1 MDPHQLSAVCRTR
14 GIRLIL
20 QFGSTVSGRSH
31 AASDVDLAV
40 LLAQRPASL
49 DEHVD
54 LVADLQSLL
63 PGQDVDVAL
72 INGADPLFLKKITEQ
87 CRLLYGGQ
95 PPPPGYHASFVK
107 LGELGIVNPE
117 FARRIARCAGL
128 PNRLVHEYEEIDP
141 RQVFES
147 LQTARDDIVTYVRS
161 VESYLDVLP
170 GA

>member
-1 MDPHQLSAVCRTR
+1 MDPNQLSAVCRTR

-31 AASDVDLAV
+31 AASDIDLAV

-72 INGADPLFLKKITEQ
+72 VNGADPLFLKKITEH
-87 CRLLYGGQ
+87 CRLLHGS
-95 PPPPGYHASFVK
+95 PRA
-107 LGELGIVNPE
+107 LNELKIYAFKRYQDHRRFLAMERQYVS
-117 FARRIARCAGL
+117 RRIRALA
-128 PNRLVHEYEEIDP
+128 P
-141 RQVFES
+141 
-147 LQTARDDIVTYVRS
+147 
-161 VESYLDVLP
+161 
-170 GA
+170 

>member
-31 AASDVDLAV
+31 AASDIDLAV

-72 INGADPLFLKKITEQ
+72 VNGADPLFLKKITEQ
-87 CRLLYGGQ
+87 CRLLHGSPRALSEMNIYAFKRYQ
-95 PPPPGYHASFVK
+95 DHRRFLTMERQYVS
-107 LGELGIVNPE
+107 
-117 FARRIARCAGL
+117 RRIRALA
-128 PNRLVHEYEEIDP
+128 P
-141 RQVFES
+141 
-147 LQTARDDIVTYVRS
+147 
-161 VESYLDVLP
+161 
-170 GA
+170 